1 MLRVVVSAPLGN
13 ALHAVRREEEL
24 TGKLWAFTPLA
35 GEHAGETFPVAV
47 PHYGSAQPFAA
58 MAHDLA
64 LIRDLGAN
72 SVRPRTMNNKGVF
85 EEYRRLKLCAEVV
98 KKIFRE
104 T

>member
-1 MLRVVVSAPLGN
+1 MIRTFQT
-13 ALHAVRREEEL
+13 HYIRREEEL

-47 PHYGSAQPFAA
+47 PHYGCALPFAA

-72 SVRPRTMNNKGVF
+72 SVRTAHHEQQGRVRGIPPPKTLRRSREKNIPRNIKTRARG
-85 EEYRRLKLCAEVV
+85 
-98 KKIFRE
+98 
-104 T
+104 